1 MLILR
6 LYRGALQSSV
16 IVIVQYRTILTG
28 LIVAAVLATNCQSLP
43 NVAAPNTTLAQSAS
57 SVVNV
62 PLNQPPSKAASVS
75 QPDTLPLIEPFVSYA
90 AASWLRNAHLSNQGG
105 NASREGVPSSHPP
118 SLSDTLMVAQ
128 NPKLGMNFANYFN
141 MYPELREAGGSHER
155 VEFAM
160 KVLNP
165 SPGSFDY
172 RTYESQVMSPASQ
185 NNIEVLGILANP
197 PDWAADRRYAKGHWW
212 VPANLD
218 LAWNDPQNHWGQFVF
233 RTASQFK
240 GRIKAW
246 EVWNEPNIEFW
257 PGPPELFA
265 RLMKVSYQAIK
276 AADPNAIVVLG
287 GIFHYQNIGNIQG
300 ILRALGQD
308 PEGPANR
315 YFFDVMGHHP
325 YDVGICNMQSEGD
338 LIDNYLRRDM
348 RTFLPDET
356 DNAHRI
362 WVTET
367 GIRVREDGAFPEF
380 ATPEEQASYVIASYA
395 YALDKGA
402 ERFYYFRTNDADSE
416 VEPWGLL
423 KNNRTRKP
431 GFTAFQVMAQ
441 WLPSRHVWSS
451 RSMRWTNGVRRI
463 SFYGTN
469 LGRVS
474 VIWNASRDTVAYD
487 FPMTDIPSATV
498 IEQDGRSYTI
508 LPSAG
513 DNRSYRFVLPPAQNW
528 RWNRD
533 YCQVPSKPIIIV
545 ESDIVPPTGQILP
558 LPAVITT
565 TDVLLNMSGRD
576 EPVGNAT
583 GLRWWDLQYRV
594 VQPDGQASGWSQIF
608 DRDERN
614 RYRFVGENGKRYDF
628 RARPHDGAGN
638 VPDWSNAIIASTTFS
653 IELPT
658 PTPLPPTETPIA
670 TATTTPTPTQTPIPP
685 ISNTFMVRQFL
696 PLLNNLPS
704 IRLTQTKLHDSM
716 GGG

>member
-1 MLILR
+1 MI
-6 LYRGALQSSV
+6 AQH
-16 IVIVQYRTILTG
+16 RTQLAS
-28 LIVAAVLATNCQSLP
+28 LVVAVALATSCQSLAP
-43 NVAAPNTTLAQSAS
+43 HSPQTSSAIAASAPGPALG
-57 SVVNV
+57 VVNAAYV
-62 PLNQPPSKAASVS
+62 PPTPMPA
-75 QPDTLPLIEPFVSYA
+75 IEPFASHA
-90 AASWLRNAHLSNQGG
+90 AASWQRNDRMREQGG
-105 NASREGVPSSHPP
+105 GANTEAANVPSLP
-118 SLSDTLMVAQ
+118 SATHANSPNPRAAITQ

-165 SPGSFDY
+165 APGSFDY
-172 RTYESQVMSPASQ
+172 RTYEDQVVGPAMR

-197 PDWAADRRYAKGHWW
+197 PDWAADRRYPKLHWW
-212 VPANLD
+212 VPANLE

-233 RTASQFK
+233 RTATQFK

-257 PGPPELFA
+257 SGPPELFA

-308 PEGPANR
+308 PEGPANN
-315 YFFDVMGHHP
+315 YFFDVMGYHP
-325 YDVGICNMQSEGD
+325 YDVGICNMRFEGD
-338 LIDNYLRRDM
+338 LIDNYLRADM
-348 RTFLPDET
+348 RNLLPGET
-356 DNAHRI
+356 DNKHRI

-367 GIRVREDGAFPEF
+367 GIRVREDGSFPEF
-380 ATPEEQASYVIASYA
+380 ATPEEQASYVIAAYA

-416 VEPWGLL
+416 VAEPWGLL

-431 GFTAFQVMAQ
+431 AFTAYQVMAQ
-441 WLPSRHVWSS
+441 WLPTRHVWST

-463 SFYGTN
+463 SFYNTN

-474 VIWNASRDTVAYD
+474 VIWNANRETVAYD
-487 FPMTDIPSATV
+487 FPLTDLPSALV
-498 IEQDGRSYTI
+498 VEQDGRTYSI
-508 LPSAG
+508 LPSL
-513 DNRSYRFVLPPAQNW
+513 DSQNKPFYRFVLPPAQNW

-533 YCQVPSKPIIIV
+533 YCQVPSKPLIIV
-545 ESDIVPPTGQILP
+545 ERDTTPPIGDILP
-558 LPAVITT
+558 IPAVITT
-565 TDVLLNMSGRD
+565 TDVLLSLSGRD
-576 EPVGNAT
+576 EPVSNAT
-583 GLRWWDLQYRV
+583 GLRWWDLQYRAI
-594 VQPDGQASGWSQIF
+594 QSDGQTSGWSLLL
-608 DRDERN
+608 DRDERSS
-614 RYRFVGENGKRYDF
+614 YRFAGENGKRYEF

-638 VPDWSNAIIASTTFS
+638 VPDWANAAIISTTFN

-658 PTPLPPTETPIA
+658 A
-670 TATTTPTPTQTPIPP
+670 TPTPSPTPEPTSEASVTP
-685 ISNTFMVRQFL
+685 TPFGATPTFAPRQYL
-696 PLLNNLPS
+696 PMLNALPS
-704 IRLTQTKLHDSM
+704 IRLMPNKLRDSM